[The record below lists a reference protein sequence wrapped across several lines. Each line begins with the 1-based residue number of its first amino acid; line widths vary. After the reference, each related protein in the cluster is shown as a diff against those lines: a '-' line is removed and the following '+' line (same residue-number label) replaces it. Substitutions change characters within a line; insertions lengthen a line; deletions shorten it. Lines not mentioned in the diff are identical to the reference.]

1 MSILVSTNSVQMD
14 APSPAAA
21 LPPPGPTSGAS
32 AGAWLGSQSIFD
44 RRDENALRRAAGATG
59 VTLGFYAIL
68 FALLLFTGITVTQQ
82 LVDPEKEMPKFV
94 YLNDPGPGGGGGGSP
109 APAPPKPMEVPHHKA
124 PDPIPQPVATPPPP
138 TPIPTLNAPIE
149 TNMASVIQAS
159 GASSVSLASYGGGG
173 SGGGIGSGRGNGVGP
188 GTGGGFGG
196 GAFRPG
202 NGINPPSL
210 IRQVEPKY
218 TSDAMRAKVQGDV
231 ELEAVILP
239 NGTVGDVR
247 IVKSLDD
254 KFGLD
259 QEAIKAAKQW
269 LFKAGVD
276 RDGKPQPIIVT
287 LILSFRLH

>member
-1 MSILVSTNSVQMD
+1 MNASTPTTATP
-14 APSPAAA
+14 APEPQRPAATT
-21 LPPPGPTSGAS
+21 GSST
-32 AGAWLGSQSIFD
+32 AWLGSQSIFD
-44 RRDENALRRAAGATG
+44 RRDENAFKRAAGATG
-59 VTLGFYAIL
+59 VTLAFYAIVL
-68 FALLLFTGITVTQQ
+68 TLLLIGGITVSKQIINPQ
-82 LVDPEKEMPKFV
+82 EEMPKFV

-109 APAPPKPMEVPHHKA
+109 APAPPKPMEVPKHKA
-124 PDPIPQPVATPPPP
+124 PDPIPEPVVTPPPP
-138 TPIPTLNAPIE
+138 PPTPTLNAPIE
-149 TNMASVIQAS
+149 TSLANVLQATGS
-159 GASSVSLASYGGGG
+159 NSVSLASYGGGG

-202 NGINPPSL
+202 NGILPPSL
-210 IRQVEPKY
+210 IHQVEPKY

-239 NGTVGDVR
+239 NGTVGDVH
-247 IVKSLDD
+247 ITKSLDD

-269 LFKAGVD
+269 TFRPGTD
-276 RDGKPQPIIVT
+276 RDGKAQPVIVT

>member
-1 MSILVSTNSVQMD
+1 MD

-21 LPPPGPTSGAS
+21 LPSPPAQSPGPG
-32 AGAWLGSQSIFD
+32 GNWLGSQSIFD
-44 RRDENALRRAAGATG
+44 RRDENALKRAAGATG
-59 VTLGFYAIL
+59 VTVVFYSIML
-68 FALLLFTGITVTQQ
+68 ILLLYTGFTVTQQ
-82 LVDPEKEMPKFV
+82 IVDPEKEMPKFV
-94 YLNDPGPGGGGGGSP
+94 YLNQPGPGGGGGGSP

-124 PDPIPQPVATPPPP
+124 PDPIPQPVVTPPPPPP

-173 SGGGIGSGRGNGVGP
+173 SGGGVGSGRGNGVGP

-196 GAFRPG
+196 GAFHPG

-210 IRQVEPKY
+210 LRQVEPKY

-231 ELEAVILP
+231 ELEAVILA

-269 LFKAGVD
+269 LFKAGSD
-276 RDGKPQPIIVT
+276 REGKPQPVIVT

>member
-1 MSILVSTNSVQMD
+1 MNT
-14 APSPAAA
+14 PSPTAVTPPVEPLQPQPAAA
-21 LPPPGPTSGAS
+21 S
-32 AGAWLGSQSIFD
+32 AAWLGSQSIFD
-44 RRDENALRRAAGATG
+44 RRDENALKRAAGATG
-59 VTLGFYAIL
+59 VTFVFYSL
-68 FALLLFTGITVTQQ
+68 MLALLLIGGIRASQQ
-82 LVDPEKEMPKFV
+82 IINPEQEMPKFV

-109 APAPPKPMEVPHHKA
+109 TPAPPKPMEVPHHKA
-124 PDPIPQPVATPPPP
+124 PDPIPEPVVTPPP

-149 TNMASVIQAS
+149 TNMASVIQAT
-159 GASSVSLASYGGGG
+159 GASSVSLTSFGGGG

-202 NGINPPSL
+202 NGISSPSL
-210 IRQVEPKY
+210 LRQVEPKY
-218 TSDAMRAKVQGDV
+218 TSDAMRAKIQGDV
-231 ELEAVILP
+231 ELEVVILP

-247 IVKSLDD
+247 ITKSLDD

-276 RDGKPQPIIVT
+276 RSGQPQPVLVT